1 MAEPV
6 HTMVRR
12 IAARCG
18 ERIAIEWQAEGQ
30 ERRLSYRELGGEVA
44 RLAAALRM
52 AGAVPGDRVAILGS
66 TGAEVIAAILA
77 ALDLGCVFVP
87 LDLHFPAARLEALAA
102 EVRPRFWW
110 LAAPLAA
117 AAGRLIGEQDS
128 GATVLPLALSAP
140 GEAGGAEWRESSAGA
155 GAGAGADPADPDSMA
170 YVYFTSGSTG
180 RPKGIAGRLKAID
193 HFIRWEIE
201 TFGVG
206 EGWRVSQLTSP
217 AFDAF
222 LRDAFVPLAAGGT
235 VCVPPG
241 RETVLDGARLAAWLD
256 HRRLDLVHC
265 TPSVLRSLLAQPLS
279 PERFPALRHVL
290 LAGEP
295 LLPAD
300 VRRWQ
305 DVFGGR
311 VELVNL
317 YGPSET
323 TMTKLFYRVR
333 PGDGTAQAIPIGQPM
348 SGARAIVL
356 DDSGQPCPPGKLG
369 EIYLRTPYR
378 ALGYLNQPELTA
390 EVFVQN
396 PLSDR
401 ADDVVYRTGDL
412 GRVRA
417 DGEFEIVGR
426 RDQQVKIRG
435 VRIELAPVEDALRS
449 HPAVADLAVVDRTD
463 VQGNKFLCAYVV
475 LARPVATGEL
485 GGFLRERL
493 PEAMVPAIFVR
504 LEELP
509 RTLNGK
515 VNRRALPEPGL
526 EGGRAGGEYVPPETP
541 VETELSRIFGE
552 LLNLPQVGALD
563 SFFDLGGHS
572 LLATLLLTRIR
583 ARFGVDVSL
592 GQLFR
597 TPTVR
602 GLALDVTR
610 LELAREE
617 EDVEAL
623 VREVEVLSGEALAES
638 LRREGEA

>member
-1 MAEPV
+1 MAEPI
-6 HTMVRR
+6 HAMVRL
-12 IAARCG
+12 AVARCG
-18 ERIAIEWQAEGQ
+18 ERVAIEWQAEGE

-44 RLAAALRM
+44 RLAAALRA

-66 TGAEVIAAILA
+66 SGAEVIAAILA

-110 LAAPLAA
+110 IAPPLAES
-117 AAGRLIGEQDS
+117 AGGLVADAEQ
-128 GATVLPLALSAP
+128 GAGGTVLPLALAAP
-140 GEAGGAEWRESSAGA
+140 GVPGAAGGAEWLASAEAA
-155 GAGAGADPADPDSMA
+155 GADPDSMA

-235 VCVPPG
+235 VCVPPD
-241 RETVLDGARLAAWLD
+241 RETVLDGVRLAAWID
-256 HRRLDLVHC
+256 RRRLDLVHC

-305 DVFGGR
+305 DVFGSR
-311 VELVNL
+311 IELVNL

-435 VRIELAPVEDALRS
+435 VRVELAPVEDALRS
-449 HPAVADLAVVDRTD
+449 HPAVTDLAVVDRTD
-463 VQGNKFLCAYVV
+463 VQGNKFLCGYVV
-475 LARPVATGEL
+475 LAQPVEMGEL
-485 GGFLRERL
+485 GRFLRERL
-493 PEAMVPAIFVR
+493 PEAMVPSTFVR

-526 EGGRAGGEYVPPETP
+526 QGGRTGGEYVPPETP
-541 VETELSRIFGE
+541 VEVALSRIFGE
-552 LLNLPQVGALD
+552 LLNVPRVGALD

-583 ARFGVDVSL
+583 ASFGVDVSL

-610 LELAREE
+610 LELAQEE

-623 VREVEVLSGEALAES
+623 VREVEGLSGEALAES